1 MLNCSIVGEQN
12 NLAIEQFSNWE
23 ITKNNMTILD
33 IYNKN
38 GEKSGTTALP
48 AVFDVKF
55 SVNTVT
61 QYFNYLRAARR
72 APVANTKNRGEVS
85 GGGRKPW
92 RQKGT
97 GNARVGSTRSP
108 LWIGG
113 GVTFGPTND
122 RNFRQRINK
131 NMRRMAILSVISKI
145 AESKKLVVADLDIS
159 EPKTKKAAELISGL
173 NLEGK
178 IAVIISENMEN
189 LWLALRNIAGVRV
202 MSPRMLDFIYLLDAD
217 NVVMTEE
224 ALNQFE
230 EIYGATKTKTDD
242 KS

>member
-1 MLNCSIVGEQN
+1 MNCSIVGEQN